1 MAEKALSGIK
11 VIDLSWNIAG
21 PYCTKLLADYGA
33 ETVKIEQPEVGDPS
47 RLEGPFRNDE
57 VNINASG
64 LFSYLNN
71 NKLGI
76 TLNLKTEHGARLLKE
91 LVKDADIL
99 VENFSPDFLSDL
111 GLGYEDLKQINPKLV
126 MTSITNFGQ
135 KGNYK
140 DYKATEL
147 ITQAM
152 SGFVSQIGDISR
164 EPLRAGG
171 ALRLMEYAAG
181 TMAAASTLAAVL
193 GRQKTNE
200 GTHVDV
206 SIAECGVIHM
216 PYRSVQH
223 SYTTCA
229 SFENRYIAMPSI
241 EKCKDGYIG
250 INLLSGQHWQDFCF
264 MTEMYDWVEDPR
276 FMEQFRRSEP
286 GNKEL
291 FRDRINEWLMRH
303 TKEEIIQLGIEWRI
317 PVTPIITFE
326 EMLDFPQYK
335 AREFFVKVNHPI
347 MGEVEQPGA
356 PFRLSQ
362 STWNIEK
369 TAPLLGED
377 NKRVFGDILGY
388 SDEEILEMSAKGI
401 I

>member
-1 MAEKALSGIK
+1 MTEKALSGIK

-33 ETVKIEQPEVGDPS
+33 EIIKIEQPEIGDPS
-47 RLEGPFRNDE
+47 RLEGPFPNDVE
-57 VNINASG
+57 NINASG
-64 LFSYLNN
+64 LYAFLNN
-71 NKLGI
+71 NKHGI
-76 TLNLKTEHGARLLKE
+76 TLNLKTERSASLLKA
-91 LVKDADIL
+91 LVKDADVL
-99 VENFSPDFLSDL
+99 VENFSPGFLSGL
-111 GLGYEDLKQINPKLV
+111 GLGYENLKQINPKLV
-126 MTSITNFGQ
+126 MTSISNFGQ
-135 KGNYK
+135 SGEYK

-152 SGFVSQIGDISR
+152 NGFVSQIGDKTR

-171 ALRLMEYAAG
+171 ALRLTEYSAG
-181 TMAAASTLAAVL
+181 TIAAASTLAAVL
-193 GRQKTNE
+193 GRKKTNE

-216 PYRSVQH
+216 PYRNVQH

-229 SFENRYIAMPSI
+229 SFEDRYISMPSI

-250 INLLSGQHWQDFCF
+250 INLLSGQHWQDFCY

-276 FMEQFRRSEP
+276 FMEQYRRVEP

-291 FRDRINEWLMRH
+291 FRARFDEWLMRH

-317 PVTPIITFE
+317 PITPVINFE

-335 AREFFVKVNHPI
+335 EREFFVKVNHPI
-347 MGEVEQPGA
+347 MGEVEQPGP
-356 PFRLSQ
+356 PFRLSETPW
-362 STWNIEK
+362 SIEK
-369 TAPLLGED
+369 VAPLLGED
-377 NKRVFGDILGY
+377 NKRVFGEILGY
-388 SDEEILEMSAKGI
+388 SEEEIQEMSAKGI